1 MVFISY
7 SSKDT
12 GVANAVRMMLQQNDI
27 DCWMAPESIAM
38 GDDYSN
44 AIPKAIEVCDLFL
57 LILSANSQGSK
68 WVPKELDSAISHN
81 KPIIPFQIDN
91 EALTTSFNF
100 MLSNIQ
106 RIEAFHNLDT
116 SYSKLL
122 AHIKI
127 ELSHPTQQKGNE
139 QLESNVANVFKH
151 SVISTQFSNCLKEMY
166 FGMVSYR
173 EAVRGGIIQAIN
185 KESGVLQNSVQKMFM
200 FFEYNQF
207 SNKEEAVKAKQLVDQ
222 YNLFIEYYGQFIS
235 FPPGESRMSATA
247 QQYAKKAEDI
257 FNSLMATIIK
267 MLNEISIE

>member
-12 GVANAVRMMLQQNDI
+12 EAANAVRMVLQNNGI

-68 WVPKELDSAISHN
+68 WVPKELDIAISHN
-81 KPIIPFQIDN
+81 KPIIPFQIDS

-106 RIEAFHNLDT
+106 RIEAFYDLET
-116 SYSKLL
+116 SYAKLL

-127 ELSHPTQQKGNE
+127 ELDPHNRRKSNE
-139 QLESNVANVFKH
+139 RTHIVSSQIDKS
-151 SVISTQFSNCLKEMY
+151 ISFLRLTDVLKELY
-166 FGMVSYR
+166 FSMVAYR
-173 EAVRGGIIQAIN
+173 DAVRDDNIEEIN
-185 KESGVLQNSVQKMFM
+185 KISGVMQNSARKVFA
-200 FFEYNQF
+200 FYEYNQF
-207 SNKEEAVKAKQLVDQ
+207 SDRDNALKAKNIVDQ
-222 YNLFIEYYGQFIS
+222 YNLFVENFGKFIS
-235 FPPGESRMSATA
+235 FPLGESRGSDVA
-247 QQYAKKAEDI
+247 QRYAKKAEDI
-257 FNSLMATIIK
+257 FNSLMKTIVE
-267 MLNEISIE
+267 LCTASGN

>member
-12 GVANAVRMMLQQNDI
+12 DAANAVRMVLQNNGI
-27 DCWMAPESIAM
+27 DCWMAPGSIAM

-81 KPIIPFQIDN
+81 KPIIPFQIDS

-106 RIEAFHNLDT
+106 RIEAFHDLEA

-122 AHIKI
+122 AHITI
-127 ELSHPTQQKGNE
+127 ELDSHDQRNSNE
-139 QLESNVANVFKH
+139 HAHIVPSQIDKS
-151 SVISTQFSNCLKEMY
+151 ISFLCLADVLKELY
-166 FGMVSYR
+166 FSMVAYR
-173 EAVRGGIIQAIN
+173 DAVREGNIEDIN
-185 KESGVLQNSVQKMFM
+185 RFSGVMQNSAQKVFI
-200 FFEYNQF
+200 FYEYNQF
-207 SNKEEAVKAKQLVDQ
+207 SDRDNALKAKGIVDQ
-222 YNLFIEYYGQFIS
+222 YNLFIENYGEFIS
-235 FPPGESRMSATA
+235 FPPGESRGSDAA

-257 FNSLMATIIK
+257 FNSLMKTIVE
-267 MLNEISIE
+267 LCTASDN